1 MDHHL
6 VSAFSRHTIENS
18 KYLSWQAGLII
29 LILLWCAL
37 PAGASTRT
45 ALVIGNAAYRS
56 TPLANPTN
64 DANDMADSLKRLGF
78 DVIVETNINKGKM
91 LDAIDR
97 FNQKLKRSDVGLFFF
112 AGHGMQIHGG
122 NYLIPVGVHIKR
134 EADVEYEAVNA
145 GRVLSAMEESG
156 CKVNIV
162 ILDACRDNP
171 FKRSFRS
178 TNRGLIVMRAGSGS
192 FIAYATSPGSVAA
205 DGDGRNG
212 IYTQHILKHMTQPG
226 LTVEEVFRKVRRDV
240 YAKTKG
246 SQVPWDSSS
255 LMGRVVLASSGA
267 VIETSTPT
275 SVASQGRLSVSSNIT
290 GAQVFVDG
298 KFVGG
303 VPLMSLELSAGSHRV
318 QVKKDGYDT
327 YRTNVEITSGRLA
340 SLEAYLTKQGPQHGR
355 LFVDTTPSDA
365 QIRILNIGPKYYQ
378 GMELS
383 PGDYHVEV
391 TAGGYGKQTRWVS
404 LAAGEDK
411 RISFSLSGGQTTVP
425 SIATQGQPS
434 PGQIWKDSVTGME
447 FVWVPGGCYQMGQ
460 TDTEKAY
467 LIKEAGQETYDKY
480 YKRELPRH
488 KVCVDGFWMG
498 KHEVTRGQ
506 FRQFVT
512 ADGYRTDADKKGK
525 AWIFNKSTEWKW
537 KEVEGHNWQ
546 NTGYD
551 QTDAHPVA
559 TVSWNDAKA
568 FAKWLSRRSG
578 QTFGLPTE
586 AQWEYA
592 ARAGTTSMRFWGND
606 DGSACAY
613 ANVAD
618 KTAFPGDPGRKWNTR
633 FECNDGFFFTAPV
646 GSFKPNP
653 YGLYDMLGNVWEWC
667 EDGYDSNAYT
677 RHSTKN
683 PVITSGTL
691 RVFRGGG
698 WSYDPGRVRAARR
711 SGVSADSRGAS
722 LGFRLCLPQVRQ

>member
-340 SLEAYLTKQGPQHGR
+340 SLEAYLTEQGPKTAR
-355 LFVDTTPSDA
+355 LYVDTTPSDA
-365 QIRILNIGPKYYQ
+365 RIRILNIGPKYYQ
-378 GMELS
+378 GMELA

-391 TAGGYGKQTRWVS
+391 SASGYGKQTRWVS

-411 RISFSLSGGQTTVP
+411 RTSFSLSGGYAAAPPV
-425 SIATQGQPS
+425 A
-434 PGQIWKDSVTGME
+434 SVTPATTASKSRITNSLGME
-447 FVWVPGGCYQMGQ
+447 FVYIKPGTFTMGSPSNEPERDQ
-460 TDTEKAY
+460 DERRHQVTLTQGYYLQSTEVTQGQWQQVMGGNPSSFKNCGSDCPVEQVSWEDAQQF
-467 LIKEAGQETYDKY
+467 IKKLNRMEGTDKY
-480 YKRELPRH
+480 R
-488 KVCVDGFWMG
+488 
-498 KHEVTRGQ
+498 
-506 FRQFVT
+506 
-512 ADGYRTDADKKGK
+512 
-525 AWIFNKSTEWKW
+525 
-537 KEVEGHNWQ
+537 
-546 NTGYD
+546 
-551 QTDAHPVA
+551 
-559 TVSWNDAKA
+559 
-568 FAKWLSRRSG
+568 
-578 QTFGLPTE
+578 LPTE
-586 AQWEYA
+586 AEWEYA
-592 ARAGTTSMRFWGND
+592 ARAGTRTPFSFGNCLSTD
-606 DGSACAY
+606 Q
-613 ANVAD
+613 ANYNGNYPM
-618 KTAFPGDPGRKWNTR
+618 PGCGKGQYHKKPVS
-633 FECNDGFFFTAPV
+633 V
-646 GSFKPNP
+646 GSFPSNAW
-653 YGLYDMLGNVWEWC
+653 GLHDMYGNVREWC
-667 EDGYDSNAYT
+667 QDWYGDYPSGSTTDPKGPSSGEYRVSRGGCWINCARSCRSAY
-677 RHSTKN
+677 RGRVA
-683 PVITSGTL
+683 PGR
-691 RVFRGGG
+691 RVF
-698 WSYDPGRVRAARR
+698 
-711 SGVSADSRGAS
+711 S
-722 LGFRLCLPQVRQ
+722 LGFRLARTN